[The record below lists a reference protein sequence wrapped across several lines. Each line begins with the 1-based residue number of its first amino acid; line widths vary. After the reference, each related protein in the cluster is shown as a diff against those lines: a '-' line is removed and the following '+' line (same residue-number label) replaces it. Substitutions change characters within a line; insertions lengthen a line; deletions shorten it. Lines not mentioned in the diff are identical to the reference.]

1 MSPAPLDLADELIEV
16 ALLGDDERVQLI
28 LLEGAVRQRRQK
40 LPRIFPP
47 REPFRELPQLGRAHA
62 HDGGRVDVRDELR
75 LERPV
80 PLIRM
85 GDKKRANILL
95 NRHRSPFLRLFARP
109 RRKPAGYP
117 QRQKRKTVSH
127 HCLLGH
133 LFPVLERG
141 RSNEDLTTH
150 RSSPSHPSI
159 LEIVLFWSDSAY
171 LRFPAF
177 KKACFPNR
185 RVQNSTFSKIPD

>member
-1 MSPAPLDLADELIEV
+1 M
-16 ALLGDDERVQLI
+16 QLI

-47 REPFRELPQLGRAHA
+47 GEPFRELPQLGRAHA

-85 GDKKRANILL
+85 GDKKRPDIFP

-133 LFPVLERG
+133 LFPVLKRG
-141 RSNEDLTTH
+141 HSNEDLTTH
-150 RSSPSHPSI
+150 RSSPSHP
-159 LEIVLFWSDSAY
+159 LFWKSCFFGQIQHIRD
-171 LRFPAF
+171 FPLS
-177 KKACFPNR
+177 KKHVF
-185 RVQNSTFSKIPD
+185 QIGESKIAHFPRYLIKTDYSVNEV